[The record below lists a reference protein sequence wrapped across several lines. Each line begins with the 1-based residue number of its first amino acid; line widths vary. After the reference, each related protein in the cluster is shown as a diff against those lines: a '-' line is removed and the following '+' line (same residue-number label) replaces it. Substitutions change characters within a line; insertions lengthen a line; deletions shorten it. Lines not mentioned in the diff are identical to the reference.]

1 MKKVSIDFNKNPKL
15 AITCRGFI
23 LCEHDVR
30 IHAGG
35 DPIDITGTNVTDD
48 YPDNNA
54 DPASDVY
61 TLPTPSGKYVVIRWR
76 LTFALYDQADKYV
89 ASIHVLADDKVV
101 DVAHFSHTDEGE
113 SGTLRVETGLLI
125 LEPKEGDDDDT
136 Q

>member
-1 MKKVSIDFNKNPKL
+1 MKKVSIDFDKNPKL
-15 AITCRGFI
+15 AITCRGLI

-76 LTFALYDQADKYV
+76 LTFALYDQADNYEV
-89 ASIHVLADDKVV
+89 FIQVHADDKIV
-101 DVAHFSHTDEGE
+101 DVAHLSHTDECE
-113 SGTLRVETGLLI
+113 SSMLRVETGLLA
-125 LEPKEGDDDDT
+125 LERMEGDDDDT
-136 Q
+136 P